1 MLNEL
6 TLFINNDLPTQQY
19 HIFGICLRFILFT
32 NLYFN
37 YPAFYQNYYIRCRHF
52 FSFTQ
57 ILTTYI
63 SGTVY
68 DCQFF
73 DIDHTDPD
81 ILKLMNV
88 LLPIFQLFFKDA
100 AAIYDLKKHIRE
112 LKGKI
117 QKNINEYYTQLVFVN
132 E

>member
-1 MLNEL
+1 
-6 TLFINNDLPTQQY
+6 
-19 HIFGICLRFILFT
+19 
-32 NLYFN
+32 
-37 YPAFYQNYYIRCRHF
+37 
-52 FSFTQ
+52 
-57 ILTTYI
+57 
-63 SGTVY
+63 
-68 DCQFF
+68 
-73 DIDHTDPD
+73 
-81 ILKLMNV
+81 MNV